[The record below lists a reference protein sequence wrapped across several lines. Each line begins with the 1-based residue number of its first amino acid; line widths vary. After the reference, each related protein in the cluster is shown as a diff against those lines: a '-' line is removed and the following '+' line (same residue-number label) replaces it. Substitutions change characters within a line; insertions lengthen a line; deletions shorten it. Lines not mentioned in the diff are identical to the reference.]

1 MPGSAA
7 VHVLC
12 MVSYRVPKHSC
23 LSLKESWDYRLIL
36 LRLVLCF
43 LFYEQFENILCSVFF
58 LPLSI
63 MVHCERTDDIYIHT
77 HIGGRI
83 FPNVVLKCWSTFPKF
98 GSKGN
103 CCGFRSWHLA
113 ELNAASWPFSSWRKC
128 WQCLTSL
135 STSKP
140 GRGDPRV
147 LHVPSGMLRLRSQE

>member
-1 MPGSAA
+1 MFFAWC
-7 VHVLC
+7 LI
-12 MVSYRVPKHSC
+12 RVPKHSC
-23 LSLKESWDYRLIL
+23 LSLEESWDYRLVP
-36 LRLVLCF
+36 LRLVLRF
-43 LFYEQFENILCSVFF
+43 LSYEQLWERTLFGFFF

-63 MVHCERTDDIYIHT
+63 MVHCERTGIYIHT

-103 CCGFRSWHLA
+103 CCGFRSWRLA
-113 ELNAASWPFSSWRKC
+113 ELHVISLPFSSRRKC
-128 WQCLTSL
+128 WWCLTSL

-147 LHVPSGMLRLRSQE
+147 SHAPSGVLRLRSPE